1 MKIQDLE
8 PQERPRE
15 KALKRGIRSL
25 SNRELL
31 AVLLQSGTRKHD
43 VLELADE
50 VMALCGFLDR
60 LMQMQPKDLM
70 QIHGIKQV
78 RAVQLFAGIELS
90 RRIVE
95 IRMERSFVHSPEDL
109 VLWLKL
115 QYGYAQQEHFAA
127 VYLNQQNAVI
137 HHQILFLGTL
147 NAATIHPREIFK
159 EAIRCSASAL
169 ICAHNH
175 PSGDVSP
182 SSADKK
188 VTETIAE
195 SGKIVGIPLVD
206 HLIIGQN
213 EWFSFRQSGLL

>member
-1 MKIQDLE
+1 M
-8 PQERPRE
+8 
-15 KALKRGIRSL
+15 

-50 VMALCGFLDR
+50 VMALCGSLDR

-115 QYGYAQQEHFAA
+115 QYGMRSRS
-127 VYLNQQNAVI
+127 
-137 HHQILFLGTL
+137 ILRLF
-147 NAATIHPREIFK
+147 I
-159 EAIRCSASAL
+159 
-169 ICAHNH
+169 
-175 PSGDVSP
+175 
-182 SSADKK
+182 
-188 VTETIAE
+188 
-195 SGKIVGIPLVD
+195 
-206 HLIIGQN
+206 
-213 EWFSFRQSGLL
+213 

>member
-50 VMALCGFLDR
+50 VMALCGSLDR

-137 HHQILFLGTL
+137 HHQILFFGNIECGNVT
-147 NAATIHPREIFK
+147 
-159 EAIRCSASAL
+159 
-169 ICAHNH
+169 
-175 PSGDVSP
+175 SP
-182 SSADKK
+182 
-188 VTETIAE
+188 
-195 SGKIVGIPLVD
+195 
-206 HLIIGQN
+206 
-213 EWFSFRQSGLL
+213 

>member
-50 VMALCGFLDR
+50 VMALCGSLDR

-95 IRMERSFVHSPEDL
+95 I
-109 VLWLKL
+109 KL
-115 QYGYAQQEHFAA
+115 RPFARGSCLMAEAA
-127 VYLNQQNAVI
+127 VRVCAAGAFCGC
-137 HHQILFLGTL
+137 LFKS
-147 NAATIHPREIFK
+147 AE
-159 EAIRCSASAL
+159 CSHSSSDSVFGN
-169 ICAHNH
+169 IECGN
-175 PSGDVSP
+175 DTSP
-182 SSADKK
+182 
-188 VTETIAE
+188 
-195 SGKIVGIPLVD
+195 
-206 HLIIGQN
+206 
-213 EWFSFRQSGLL
+213 